1 MISFAKDGPDR
12 NAAGCFRP
20 SALGMTSLI
29 ILPEPTS
36 SPLLTEMIGTSGG
49 STSCR
54 DVLVIMQDSGIC
66 ILTSK
71 YSTIFNRHAQSATK

>member
-20 SALGMTSLI
+20 SALGITSLI
-29 ILPEPTS
+29 IFPEPTS

-49 STSCR
+49 STSCSNISGIR
-54 DVLVIMQDSGIC
+54 RDSGIMC
-66 ILTSK
+66 FCTRMI
-71 YSTIFNRHAQSATK
+71 STPTTAPR